1 MKKKIIAILALT
13 AIFGACSSDDT
24 SNDTSSANI
33 FLPLSV
39 GNYWTY
45 NVSGSGITSRDSL
58 YVANDTVI
66 DGETYAKM
74 KTLALPAGFYSSS
87 MRQNAVRKVNSSLV
101 VRGTSAFNLGGVLPI
116 GIAMN
121 DFVVFRE
128 NANDQELIGTVTG
141 ETTQDYQGTPLTLN
155 YTMTSTAGQSLSTY
169 SVPGGQQFN
178 DVKQVHITIS
188 MSIST
193 TLSIAGFD
201 VDVPILATQDVV
213 SSTQYYAKDIGMV
226 YATTTISYN
235 LEDFSQAGID
245 LPIPPSSSVTQT
257 ETLDTFQA
265 N

>member
-1 MKKKIIAILALT
+1 MKNKVIAILAL
-13 AIFGACSSDDT
+13 AAVLGSCSSDDI
-24 SNDTSSANI
+24 SDDTSSANI
-33 FLPLSV
+33 FMPLTT
-39 GNYWTY
+39 GNFWTY

-74 KTLALPAGFYSSS
+74 KTLAFPVGFYSSS
-87 MRQNAVRKVNSSLV
+87 LRQNALRKVNSSLV
-101 VRGTSAFNLGGVLPI
+101 VRGASAFSLGGVLPI
-116 GIAMN
+116 QIEMN
-121 DFVVFRE
+121 DFVIFRE
-128 NANDQELIGTVTG
+128 NANDQEQIGTVTG
-141 ETTQDYQGTPLTLN
+141 ETTQDYEGTPLTVN
-155 YTMTSTAGQSLSTY
+155 YSMTSTAGQSLSSFT
-169 SVPGGQQFN
+169 VPGGQQFN

-213 SSTQYYAKDIGMV
+213 SSTQYYAKDIGMI
-226 YATTTISYN
+226 YATTTISYD
-235 LEDFSQAGID
+235 LEDFSQAGFD